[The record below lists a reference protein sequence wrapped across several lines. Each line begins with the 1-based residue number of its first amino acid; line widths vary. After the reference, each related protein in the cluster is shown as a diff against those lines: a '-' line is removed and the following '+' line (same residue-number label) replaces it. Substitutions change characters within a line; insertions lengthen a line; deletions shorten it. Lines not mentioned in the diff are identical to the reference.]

1 MSQFDN
7 TEKMLYKKD
16 VGTSQHGENE
26 MDERINYQ
34 FQKHYGRIIE
44 DLKQIRGFTPVMEK
58 VISFG
63 VSKLQEDIENEITK
77 GESYGLDKNTNGF
90 TSK

>member
-1 MSQFDN
+1 MNKTYQFDN
-7 TEKMLYKKD
+7 TEKLLYKNN
-16 VGTSQHGENE
+16 VGTSQQGENE

-77 GESYGLDKNTNGF
+77 GEKNGLDKNTN
-90 TSK
+90 